1 MNINHENDMNDNP
14 KANGRLHQARQ
25 RIRQLRQHRRA
36 ESVARIARDYAL
48 IIMGSLLLALSMHL
62 FFIPHQLVAGGLS
75 GTAQIINKFTGWPIG
90 MLSFVLNIPLFIV
103 GWRYLGGYRFL
114 ARTVLASFVFSAALD
129 GLQHFWSNANLTDD
143 LALNALYGGI
153 TAGVA
158 VGLLFRARA
167 TSGGTDILARILE
180 RRFGTPLSQ
189 AYLYTDG
196 IVVFLAGLAFGW
208 ERALY
213 AVIAL
218 YVGGVL
224 VEVTL
229 NGSNVMRVATIITNE
244 PTAVADRIMADL
256 DRGVTDWSG
265 RGMYTGAERHVLL
278 CAVSR
283 ADTVLL
289 KHIIHEAD
297 PQAFVI
303 IGQAQEVFGEGFRK
317 LREPK

>member
-1 MNINHENDMNDNP
+1 MTTTQN
-14 KANGRLHQARQ
+14 NGNWKSRTLERV
-25 RIRQLRQHRRA
+25 RQLRRNRRNEA
-36 ESVARIARDYAL
+36 AGRIIRDYAL
-48 IIMGSLLLALSMHL
+48 IVLGSVLLAVSMHL

-75 GTAQIINKFTGWPIG
+75 GTAQLINNFTGWPIG
-90 MLSFVLNIPLFIV
+90 TVSFILNIPLFV
-103 GWRYLGGYRFL
+103 LGWFYLGGHRFL
-114 ARTVLASFVFSAALD
+114 ARTVFSSFVFAVVLD
-129 GLQHFWSNANLTDD
+129 GLQLLWPDVVITDD
-143 LALNALYGGI
+143 LALNALYGGV

-158 VGLLFRARA
+158 VGLIFRARA

-180 RRFGTPLSQ
+180 RKFGTPLSQ

-229 NGSNVMRVATIITNE
+229 NGSNVMRVATIITTE
-244 PTAVADRIMADL
+244 PQAVADRILADME
-256 DRGVTDWSG
+256 RGVTEWSG
-265 RGMYTGAERHVLL
+265 RGMYTGTERHILL

-283 ADTVLL
+283 ADTVML
-289 KHIIHEAD
+289 KSIIHEAD
-297 PQAFVI
+297 PHAFVI
-303 IGQAQEVFGEGFRK
+303 IGQAKEVFGEGFRSLK
-317 LREPK
+317 EGSS

>member
-1 MNINHENDMNDNP
+1 MNSTPN
-14 KANGRLHQARQ
+14 NGNREAPTRE
-25 RIRQLRQHRRA
+25 RIRAGRKR
-36 ESVARIARDYAL
+36 ETIGRIARDYAL
-48 IIMGSLLLALSMHL
+48 ILFGSTLLAVSMHL
-62 FFIPHQLVAGGLS
+62 FFIPNELVAGGLS
-75 GTAQIINKFTGWPIG
+75 GTAQIINNFTGWPIG
-90 MLSFVLNIPLFIV
+90 TLTFVLNIPLFIL
-103 GWRYLGGYRFL
+103 GWFYLGGYRFL
-114 ARTVLASFVFSAALD
+114 ARTVIASLVFSVVLD
-129 GLQHFWSNANLTDD
+129 GLQYFQPNIRLTDD
-143 LALNALYGGI
+143 LALNALYGGV

-180 RRFGTPLSQ
+180 RRIGMPLSQ

-196 IVVFLAGLAFGW
+196 LVVFLAGLTFGW

-229 NGSNVMRVATIITNE
+229 NGSNIMRVATIITTQ
-244 PTAVADRIMADL
+244 PQPVADRILIDME
-256 DRGVTDWSG
+256 RGVTEWAG
-265 RGMYTGAERHVLL
+265 HGMYTGTQRHVLL

-283 ADTVLL
+283 ADTVML
-289 KHIIHEAD
+289 KQIIHDVD

-303 IGQAQEVFGEGFRK
+303 IGQAQEVFGEGFRS
-317 LREPK
+317 LRESA

>member
-1 MNINHENDMNDNP
+1 MSDTHNE
-14 KANGRLHQARQ
+14 KGRFRELRARLLNQNKSQ
-25 RIRQLRQHRRA
+25 RRETAR
-36 ESVARIARDYAL
+36 RIARDYAVIL
-48 IIMGSLLLALSMHL
+48 FGSALLALSMHL

-75 GTAQIINKFTGWPIG
+75 GTAQIISSFTGWPIG
-90 MLSFVLNIPLFIV
+90 TLSFILNIPLFV
-103 GWRYLGGYRFL
+103 LGWFYLGGHRFL
-114 ARTVLASFVFSAALD
+114 ARTIIASLVFSVVLD
-129 GLQHFWSNANLTDD
+129 GLQFAWPGVILTDD
-143 LALNALYGGI
+143 LALNALYGGV

-180 RRFGTPLSQ
+180 RKAGVPLSQ

-196 IVVFLAGLAFGW
+196 LVVFLAGLAFGW

-229 NGSNVMRVATIITNE
+229 NGSNIMRVATIITTE
-244 PTAVADRIMADL
+244 PQAIADRVLTDL
-256 DRGVTDWSG
+256 ERGVTDWTG
-265 RGMYTGAERHVLL
+265 RGMYTGTERHVLL

-283 ADTVLL
+283 SDTVLL
-289 KHIIHEAD
+289 KEIIHEVD

-303 IGQAQEVFGEGFRK
+303 IGQAREVYGEGFRN
-317 LREPK
+317 LRESA

>member
-1 MNINHENDMNDNP
+1 MTNSSNT
-14 KANGRLHQARQ
+14 GSLARIRE
-25 RIRQLRQHRRA
+25 RIRQGRGKRRQTA
-36 ESVARIARDYAL
+36 LQLARDYAL
-48 IIMGSLLLALSMHL
+48 IIFSSALLALSMHL

-75 GTAQIINKFTGWPIG
+75 GTAQIISSFTGWPIG
-90 MLSFVLNIPLFIV
+90 TLSFILNIPLFFL

-114 ARTVLASFVFSAALD
+114 ARTIFAAFTFSAVLD
-129 GLQHFWSNANLTDD
+129 GLQLFWPDAKLTDD
-143 LALNALYGGI
+143 LALNALYGGV

-196 IVVFLAGLAFGW
+196 LVVFLAGLTFGW

-229 NGSNVMRVATIITNE
+229 NGSNVMRVATIITSE
-244 PTAVADRIMADL
+244 PAAVAERIMAEL
-256 DRGVTDWSG
+256 ERGVTNWTG

-289 KHIIHEAD
+289 KSIIHEVD

-303 IGQAQEVFGEGFRK
+303 IGQAQEVLGEGFRN
-317 LREPK
+317 LQEA

>member
-1 MNINHENDMNDNP
+1 MTTTQN
-14 KANGRLHQARQ
+14 NGNWKSRTLERV
-25 RIRQLRQHRRA
+25 RQLRRNRRNEA
-36 ESVARIARDYAL
+36 AGRIIRDYAL
-48 IIMGSLLLALSMHL
+48 IVLGSVLLAVSMHL

-75 GTAQIINKFTGWPIG
+75 GTAQLINNFTGWPIG
-90 MLSFVLNIPLFIV
+90 TVSFILNIPLFV
-103 GWRYLGGYRFL
+103 LGWFYLGGHRFL
-114 ARTVLASFVFSAALD
+114 ARTVFSSFVFAAVLD
-129 GLQHFWSNANLTDD
+129 GLQLLWPNVVITDD
-143 LALNALYGGI
+143 LALNALYGGV

-158 VGLLFRARA
+158 VGLIFRARA

-180 RRFGTPLSQ
+180 RKFGTPLSQ

-229 NGSNVMRVATIITNE
+229 NGSNVMRVATIITTE
-244 PTAVADRIMADL
+244 PQAVADRILADME
-256 DRGVTDWSG
+256 RGVTEWSG
-265 RGMYTGAERHVLL
+265 RGMYTGTERHILL

-283 ADTVLL
+283 TDTVML
-289 KHIIHEAD
+289 KSIIHEAD
-297 PQAFVI
+297 PHAFVI
-303 IGQAQEVFGEGFRK
+303 IGQAQEVFGEGFRSLK
-317 LREPK
+317 EGSS

>member
-1 MNINHENDMNDNP
+1 MNNEQNNNDW
-14 KANGRLHQARQ
+14 RARTRE
-25 RIRQLRQHRRA
+25 RIRRLRQTRRQQTA
-36 ESVARIARDYAL
+36 AQLARDYA
-48 IIMGSLLLALSMHL
+48 IILFGSAMLAASMHL

-75 GTAQIINKFTGWPIG
+75 GTAQIINSFTGWPIG
-90 MLSFVLNIPLFIV
+90 TLTFILNIPLFV
-103 GWRYLGGYRFL
+103 LGWFYLGGYRFL
-114 ARTVLASFVFSAALD
+114 ARTVIAAFTFSAVLD
-129 GLQHFWSNANLTDD
+129 GLELFWPDAQLTTD
-143 LALNALYGGI
+143 LALNALYGGV

-196 IVVFLAGLAFGW
+196 LVVFLAGLTFGW

-229 NGSNVMRVATIITNE
+229 NGSNVMRVATIITARPQE
-244 PTAVADRIMADL
+244 VADRILADL
-256 DRGVTDWSG
+256 ERGVTDWTG
-265 RGMYTGAERHVLL
+265 RGMYTGAEKHVLL
-278 CAVSR
+278 CAISR

-289 KHIIHEAD
+289 KGIIHEAD

-303 IGQAQEVFGEGFRK
+303 IGQAQEVLGEGFRSLK
-317 LREPK
+317 EVR